1 MKIYRW
7 TTSSILL
14 ISVVLGLAS
23 SSPATTYQYSDLIH
37 VSGLH
42 QIEDD
47 FYAFANDIKI
57 DGTITGDL
65 IGGSTRTTIK
75 GNILG
80 SANLVG
86 QSADH
91 NGSITGSLRFL
102 GDRLTVG
109 GRVGSSI
116 LAAGRQVV
124 LNQGSV
130 VEKDVTLA
138 AGDISLDGNILG
150 KVNCKAGMITITGQ
164 IGGDVYLKAEKILVA
179 PPAVIRGDLVYIA
192 EREDQLTMEP
202 GVTVIGT
209 TSWQLPEAKENDE
222 SNVARDIAYRIA
234 SMLAAFFFGVIV
246 ISLFKAYAE
255 ESFTQLQRRFT
266 VTVAA
271 GLLGM
276 LALLLAVLVLAL
288 SLMGTLL
295 GSILLSGDQAV
306 VGVALLVLS
315 TLLIPITSFITVA
328 GAVAF
333 YTGKIII
340 GLVIGYLILKP
351 LRREAAPLSKLSLL
365 LGLVILSGA
374 CALPY
379 VGFIIFLLTG
389 LIGAGAIILGIH
401 NCRKG

>member
-14 ISVVLGLAS
+14 ISVVLGLAIS
-23 SSPATTYQYSDLIH
+23 SSATTYQYSDLIH

-42 QIEDD
+42 QVEDD

-91 NGSITGSLRFL
+91 IGSITGSLRFL
-102 GDRLTVG
+102 GDRLAIG
-109 GRVGSSI
+109 GRVGGSI
-116 LAAGRQVV
+116 LAAGRQIV

-130 VEKDVTLA
+130 VERDVTLA

-150 KVNCKAGMITITGQ
+150 KVDCRAGMITITGQ
-164 IGGDVYLKAEKILVA
+164 IGGDVHLKADKILVA

-192 EREDQLTMEP
+192 EREDQLTVEP

-209 TSWQLPEAKENDE
+209 TSWRLPEAKENGE
-222 SNVARDIAYRIA
+222 SHVARDIAYRIA
-234 SMLAAFFFGVIV
+234 SILAAFFFGVIV

-266 VTVAA
+266 VAVAA

-276 LALLLAVLVLAL
+276 LALLLAVLVLVL
-288 SLMGTLL
+288 SLIGTLL

-315 TLLIPITSFITVA
+315 ILLIPITSFITVA
-328 GAVAF
+328 GAVVF

-340 GLVIGYLILKP
+340 GLVIGFLILKP

-365 LGLVILSGA
+365 LGLVVISGA

-401 NCRKG
+401 NCRRG

>member
-7 TTSSILL
+7 TISSILL
-14 ISVVLGLAS
+14 LSVVLGLAS

-37 VSGLH
+37 ISGLH

-109 GRVGSSI
+109 GRVGSSV

-138 AGDISLDGNILG
+138 AGDISLEGNILG
-150 KVNCKAGMITITGQ
+150 KVNCKAGMITIIGQ
-164 IGGDVYLKAEKILVA
+164 IGGDVYLKADKILIA
-179 PPAVIRGDLVYIA
+179 PPAVIRGDLVYVA
-192 EREDQLTMEP
+192 EREDQLTVEP

-209 TSWQLPEAKENDE
+209 TSWQLPEAKEEGE
-222 SNVARDIAYRIA
+222 SHLARDIAYRIA
-234 SMLAAFFFGVIV
+234 SILAAFFFGVIV

-315 TLLIPITSFITVA
+315 ILLIPITSFITVA

-340 GLVIGYLILKP
+340 GLVIGFLILKP
-351 LRREAAPLSKLSLL
+351 LRREVAPLSKLSLL

-379 VGFIIFLLTG
+379 VGFVIFLLTG